1 MKAKMIASILALT
14 MLSAV
19 MCMAADDNDEKRQKT
34 RKMAA
39 EALQDLYKLE
49 PTSQAA
55 IQKGAGY
62 AVFDKMGVNVLLFST
77 ARGSGLAVNNKT
89 KQITLAFSANSQVKT
104 ETKVEEGLASQ
115 TVKIETAEVVY
126 VSGND
131 LVVKTDDGEL
141 RHFPNV
147 SDDKTVTVAGKEL
160 TVHDLKPGMKL
171 QRTTI
176 TSTTPRMI
184 TTVKTV
190 TGKVWRVSPPNSVIL
205 TLEDGTNQSFSIP
218 KGQKFNVDGQEID
231 AWGIKEGMNISATAV
246 TETPETVVSQE
257 VVRTGI
263 APPPKPDP
271 PRQDATLL
279 ILVVPAK

>member
-1 MKAKMIASILALT
+1 LIAVVRQPRDQFGIHRKATLSKEAIIGGESNMNSPKGWTHIARN
-14 MLSAV
+14 LS
-19 MCMAADDNDEKRQKT
+19 
-34 RKMAA
+34 
-39 EALQDLYKLE
+39 
-49 PTSQAA
+49 
-55 IQKGAGY
+55 
-62 AVFDKMGVNVLLFST
+62 GVGVLC
-77 ARGSGLAVNNKT
+77 
-89 KQITLAFSANSQVKT
+89 ITLASSANSQVKT
-104 ETKVEEGLASQ
+104 ETKVDEGLSSE

-190 TGKVWRVSPPNSVIL
+190 TGKVWRVIPPNSVIL
-205 TLEDGTNQSFSIP
+205 SLEDGTNQSFNIP
-218 KGQKFNVDGQEID
+218 KGQKFNVDGQETD
-231 AWGIKEGMNISATAV
+231 AWGLKEGMNISATAV

-257 VVRTGI
+257 VVRTGT
-263 APPPKPDP
+263 PPKPDP
-271 PRQDATLL
+271 PRQGAALL
-279 ILVVPAK
+279 IIFVPAK

>member
-1 MKAKMIASILALT
+1 VGCSGREGPSTTIASIIHGKAASSKKAIIEGESN
-14 MLSAV
+14 MISRKGWPRISGSLS
-19 MCMAADDNDEKRQKT
+19 
-34 RKMAA
+34 
-39 EALQDLYKLE
+39 
-49 PTSQAA
+49 
-55 IQKGAGY
+55 
-62 AVFDKMGVNVLLFST
+62 GVGVLC
-77 ARGSGLAVNNKT
+77 
-89 KQITLAFSANSQVKT
+89 ITLAFSANSQVKT
-104 ETKVEEGLASQ
+104 ETKVEEGLTSQ

-131 LVVKTDDGEL
+131 LVLKTGDGEL

-205 TLEDGTNQSFSIP
+205 TLEDGKNESFNIP
-218 KGQKFNVDGQEID
+218 KGQKFNVDGQETD
-231 AWGIKEGMNISATAV
+231 AWGLKEGMNISATAV

-257 VVRTGI
+257 VVRTGT
-263 APPPKPDP
+263 APPPKPNP
-271 PRQDATLL
+271 PRQGATLL
-279 ILVVPAK
+279 IIVVPAK